1 MFMPPA
7 LFKLAKSRLF
17 LMSFKRKFALC
28 GAALAA
34 SSLFISPGLADTVAR
49 ANGRCVL
56 KDDGYQVF
64 NGYCTVK
71 QKQSGP
77 ITIFVV
83 DLENGTR
90 FRFSGP
96 SRQQLHVETPAGIDQ
111 NVLFEDQ
118 GSKGVFSWNDG
129 DSTHR
134 LAVKT
139 DTITNPNAQFD
150 DHPSTATGSDV
161 AGAAVG
167 ALIGALLNGGK
178 PASGAGG
185 TVGQPVAEL
194 QNLIGGDPGNVE
206 SRLTALGYTYIR
218 TSSRENG
225 TDSFWKRGGSCVDV
239 RSVLNRYQSFTYT
252 NPSNCN

>member
-1 MFMPPA
+1 
-7 LFKLAKSRLF
+7 
-17 LMSFKRKFALC
+17 MSFKRKFAGGC
-28 GAALAA
+28 A
-34 SSLFISPGLADTVAR
+34 SLIASGLFIAPSLADTLAR

-71 QKQSGP
+71 QKQNGP
-77 ITIFVV
+77 TTIFVV

-96 SRQQLHVETPAGIDQ
+96 SRQQLHVETPSGIEQ

-139 DTITNPNAQFD
+139 DTVTNPNAQFD
-150 DHPSTATGSDV
+150 DHPSTATGADV

-167 ALIGALLNGGK
+167 ALIGALITGGK
-178 PASGAGG
+178 PVGGAAGM
-185 TVGQPVAEL
+185 VGQPVAEL
-194 QNLIGGDPGNVE
+194 QNLIGGDPGYVE
-206 SRLTALGYTYIR
+206 GRLTGLGYTYIR

-239 RSVLNRYQSFTYT
+239 RSVFNRYQSFTYA